1 MKSHSAAFIL
11 KCGTLMCLMLNF
23 TLDKTKTM
31 YAAIHTYT
39 AVSAKYKTLHKYSIT
54 VYFWKSWKLRQLLIY
69 ILLFRTCIP
78 HTQTQ
83 EFKRLF

>member
-39 AVSAKYKTLHKYSIT
+39 AVSAKYKTLHKYSTT
-54 VYFWKSWKLRQLLIY
+54 VYF
-69 ILLFRTCIP
+69 
-78 HTQTQ
+78 
-83 EFKRLF
+83 